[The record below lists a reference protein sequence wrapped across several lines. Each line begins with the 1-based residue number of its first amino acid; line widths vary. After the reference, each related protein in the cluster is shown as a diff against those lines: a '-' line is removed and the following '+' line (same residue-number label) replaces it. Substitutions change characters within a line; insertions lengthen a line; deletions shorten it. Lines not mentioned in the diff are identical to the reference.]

1 MGVKVELRVME
12 WQAFLNTVVFPR
24 EFDTVL
30 LGWSLSLSPDPYLLW
45 HSDSD
50 KPGAFNFIGY
60 HNKKVDNLI
69 ETMQG
74 TIEREALA
82 EIQQQI
88 FAEVVAD
95 DPYLF
100 LFIPNSIQVVD
111 KKIKHIEPTLN
122 GIWHNYIEW
131 EIEE

>member
-1 MGVKVELRVME
+1 ME

-50 KPGAFNFIGY
+50 KPGGFNFIGY
-60 HNKKVDNLI
+60 HNKDVDALI

-74 TIEREALA
+74 TVERTELSK
-82 EIQQQI
+82 IQKKI
-88 FAEVVAD
+88 FASVVKD
-95 DPYLF
+95 NPYLF
-100 LFIPNSIQVVD
+100 LFIPSSITAVD
-111 KKIKHIEPTLN
+111 KKIKNIEPALN